1 MVFLRSWRFL
11 CEYISWQ
18 TAYVWIIFT
27 KSEILCWRVFS
38 PKLKIFLVYF
48 LGDNWYLSDFYSKC
62 EFWERFFCVW
72 IYFWNVKVIF
82 SQSWSISCEYTF
94 WQTAEIWIIC
104 MQRKILWWSDFLRR
118 RIFFVNLLLG
128 GGLMFECFL
137 WNSFENLLLLCWS
150 DFSPKKNISFVNIL
164 FGGQDVGDVCRSL
177 THYCVWN
184 LFVFYFI
191 YLRWNYFSPNLKDF
205 FENIPLV
212 GCWGCLQISH
222 TLLCLKSLLRTTLD
236 IEIPGKSK
244 FSPAIRVH

>member
-27 KSEILCWRVFS
+27 KSEMLASFFS
-38 PKLKIFLVYF
+38 KVEVFLVYL

-118 RIFFVNLLLG
+118 RIFFCEYTSWRRADVWMLFMKFFWKFTSSMLEWFFSKEEYFFCEYTAWQRADVWIL
-128 GGLMFECFL
+128 F
-137 WNSFENLLLLCWS
+137 WNSF
-150 DFSPKKNISFVNIL
+150 
-164 FGGQDVGDVCRSL
+164 
-177 THYCVWN
+177 
-184 LFVFYFI
+184 
-191 YLRWNYFSPNLKDF
+191 LR
-205 FENIPLV
+205 I
-212 GCWGCLQISH
+212 
-222 TLLCLKSLLRTTLD
+222 
-236 IEIPGKSK
+236 
-244 FSPAIRVH
+244 